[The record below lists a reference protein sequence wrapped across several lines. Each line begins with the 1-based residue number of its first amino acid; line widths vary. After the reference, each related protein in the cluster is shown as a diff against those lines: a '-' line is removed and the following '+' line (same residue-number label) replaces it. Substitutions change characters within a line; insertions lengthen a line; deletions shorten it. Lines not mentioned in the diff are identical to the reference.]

1 MSDVQ
6 LLPTD
11 KLAWHEERIRIP
23 LPLADV
29 YARLSNAPLEDL
41 LPGTDTFP
49 AVVAT
54 EPVNDIP
61 CGLDAVPD
69 GPSEVLDTLMR
80 RAR

>member
-23 LPLADV
+23 LPPADV

-61 CGLDAVPD
+61 FRIREHVGASSLPTAAAPWK
-69 GPSEVLDTLMR
+69 R
-80 RAR
+80 